1 MSFLD
6 EIFGTDGRKHKDE
19 GIWNWVKNQRIK
31 RKLKKAEQA
40 ALHTMTPAAATTTF
54 SSASSATGGH
64 THNHHYHQHHHLES
78 TQHTRSRSV
87 SSAASTSH
95 ASFYCSPR
103 SPTSTFT
110 PSTAPTTAYSSPRG
124 SLYFRRPASV
134 NSTATTAVG
143 SVTPPMDVSSPKTH
157 RLPYTHSRQR
167 AQSTFTLPAVAAES
181 SLPKRSASSRQQR
194 SQHSDD
200 YYQSHNLHS
209 HHIHDYYD
217 DDEGH
222 IRRSASSR
230 SAPTYYYSQSGNQCS
245 QHSQHSQQQL
255 VEDDDYANLCDIDS
269 LSISG
274 QSSSYNSSSGSISSS
289 NKGKGVQRDQEE
301 TIDEITEIDGCS
313 GIAAGSDL
321 SSPTSTSPS
330 RRRSMD
336 TAMDNPILAAVNQ
349 TLQASSRAIEAI
361 PGSEIVINY
370 IKNSYQN
377 DPFRVVLEL
386 GLAVFAVKYML
397 SKKYRIDP
405 SHIKLT
411 EKEID
416 ELVAEWQPEP
426 LVQPLSDIQRME
438 LEKTQVIAGH
448 QGPKPKMLSS
458 GKNLLNLASTNF
470 LGYINN
476 EDIKEKAIETLRNYG
491 VGSCGPP
498 GFYGTLDVHINLE
511 KDIARFLGTEKAIIY
526 SQNFSTISSVIAAFS
541 KRGDIIVADD
551 GCNFAIQKG
560 TQISRSNIKWFKHND
575 MADLERVL
583 ESIKKETTTSKKRP
597 LTRRFIV
604 TEGLFQNYGDIAPL
618 DKIMELKEKYKYR
631 VILDECN
638 SFGLLGKNGRGLTE
652 VFNISPK
659 RVDMIIGSMANALS
673 GTGGFC
679 AGSKEVVEHQRLSG
693 QAFVFSA
700 AMPAMLAVC
709 ASEAI
714 KILETPE
721 KGNKLLKDM
730 SDNAA
735 AFRNV
740 VVSAPQAIEVSSD
753 VGSPILHLRFP
764 KNALSAAGI
773 TTRDDEK
780 YLLQEIVDEVAVK
793 DGLLITRAKYVESQ
807 EMFLPRP
814 SIRISICATHARK
827 DVEKAAQAIK
837 ASFVKAI
844 SKRK

>member
-1 MSFLD
+1 
-6 EIFGTDGRKHKDE
+6 
-19 GIWNWVKNQRIK
+19 
-31 RKLKKAEQA
+31 
-40 ALHTMTPAAATTTF
+40 
-54 SSASSATGGH
+54 
-64 THNHHYHQHHHLES
+64 
-78 TQHTRSRSV
+78 
-87 SSAASTSH
+87 
-95 ASFYCSPR
+95 
-103 SPTSTFT
+103 
-110 PSTAPTTAYSSPRG
+110 
-124 SLYFRRPASV
+124 
-134 NSTATTAVG
+134 
-143 SVTPPMDVSSPKTH
+143 
-157 RLPYTHSRQR
+157 
-167 AQSTFTLPAVAAES
+167 
-181 SLPKRSASSRQQR
+181 
-194 SQHSDD
+194 
-200 YYQSHNLHS
+200 
-209 HHIHDYYD
+209 
-217 DDEGH
+217 
-222 IRRSASSR
+222 
-230 SAPTYYYSQSGNQCS
+230 
-245 QHSQHSQQQL
+245 
-255 VEDDDYANLCDIDS
+255 
-269 LSISG
+269 
-274 QSSSYNSSSGSISSS
+274 
-289 NKGKGVQRDQEE
+289 
-301 TIDEITEIDGCS
+301 
-313 GIAAGSDL
+313 
-321 SSPTSTSPS
+321 
-330 RRRSMD
+330 
-336 TAMDNPILAAVNQ
+336 MDNPILAAVNQ

-361 PGSEIVINY
+361 PGSEIIINY

-438 LEKTQVIAGH
+438 LEKTQVIVGH

-470 LGYINN
+470 LGYITN

-526 SQNFSTISSVIAAFS
+526 SQNFSTIGSVIAAFS

-583 ESIKKETTTSKKRP
+583 ESIKKETSTSKKRP

-618 DKIMELKEKYKYR
+618 DKIMELKDKYKYR

-659 RVDMIIGSMANALS
+659 RVDMIIGSMAQALS

-709 ASEAI
+709 ASEAVR
-714 KILETPE
+714 ILETPE
-721 KGNKLLKDM
+721 KGNKLLKDLV
-730 SDNAA
+730 DNSA

-764 KNALSAAGI
+764 KNALTAAGI
-773 TTRDDEK
+773 TTRDEEK
-780 YLLQEIVDEVAVK
+780 FLLQEIVDEVAVK
-793 DGLLITRAKYVESQ
+793 DGLLITRAKYVENQ

-814 SIRISICATHARK
+814 SIRISMCANHARK